1 MEKIFNIAQFTDKE
15 KVLYALGCL
24 TGPATD

>member
-1 MEKIFNIAQFTDKE
+1 MEEMLNIAQFTDKE
-15 KVLYALGCL
+15 KVLYALGCH